1 MNRIVRKNGR
11 INGILRADD
20 MRIPKCYTD
29 TVQNWALA

>member
-1 MNRIVRKNGR
+1 MSRIVWKNGR
-11 INGILRADD
+11 LRADD